1 MDVRDVVEL
10 LEAKYIIFTG
20 GRYHNGCSL
29 LTFPD
34 NGNFCNL
41 SDEEYQCLV
50 LYLTSI
56 PSMQE
61 VDQGF
66 VLVIDRRSDKWNSV
80 KTVLL
85 KISDFFPGLI
95 NVAYVLRP
103 ASFLQKALSEVSSKI
118 FKDEFKFRV
127 VVCNYLE
134 ELHEHIDTSQLT
146 ADLGGDLPYCHED
159 WLKHRVA
166 LEKFSSNTKTVS
178 VSLDD
183 FTHSLEDTEFP
194 NDVDATQQ
202 LLKSQGVQYSLLK
215 KEILEAAKHGEAL
228 LDSIRNHPSSD
239 SKLTYSEDK
248 LYRIC
253 PYILGN
259 VTAVER
265 LLVQLEETERTF
277 DEFWQNHSSRLRQC
291 LELRMFEQDFKDLQ
305 SNFDCHLKT
314 ICEMTEV
321 GETVARVDTLL
332 REMKAFQKICKSDI
346 ERAEELIVTGQQ
358 LLSSRHHG
366 PLDCVQPKCSELERM
381 CTQLFDRLT
390 SRFETLTKCRELQER
405 IEKANKWCACGIDL
419 LASQQMEK
427 CWSSAEQ
434 AEQCLA
440 DIQCFIASAEQFKLS
455 NPKEFRSLFQDS
467 ITPETKALVT
477 QVLQR
482 IDDIQ
487 VMSDKR
493 VDSLK
498 RISAKTLR
506 PVQTVTPE
514 PAVPILQPQLSS
526 HNIKSTKVFQK
537 SKTLSKIEVPT
548 ESWQLMPSQ
557 EVQSFPDVDNQ
568 DLEVLKTKRG
578 HVLSELVDTERVY
591 VAELGSILK
600 GYKDEMDLP
609 SMQSLVPAS
618 LSGKADVLFGN
629 LEELLVFHGEVFLKD
644 LENCISNSELVA
656 LCFTQRRET
665 FHRLYSYYCQ
675 NIPNSE
681 RLREI
686 IGEKNIFFQT
696 CQLNLGH
703 KLPLAAYLLKPVQR
717 ITKYQLLL
725 KDLLHNSENQKC
737 SKEIQEALDCMLI
750 VLKCVND
757 SMHQIAITGF
767 WGDLSEQGELLM
779 QGSFSVWTDSKKDRL
794 RELRLK
800 PMQRHIFLYQKAILF
815 CKKVSKEGHNKA
827 TYHFKSY
834 LKMSQIG
841 LTESVKGDMRKF
853 EVWLQGR
860 QEVHII
866 QAITVDQKSAWVCE
880 IKRVLLNQLVELKGA
895 KIRQYSLSG
904 APRRIHRPLRQTSSW
919 DSQKRNP
926 NNFSLMSEDL
936 NVRNPQQTVS
946 ENGEEDE
953 PGAWSSDYS
962 NSEDEDTE
970 SGSRCNSEEFEL
982 AEGGRYVALADYCA
996 MGQGEVS
1003 MKESDVVELFKLANA
1018 LVVLSTT
1025 AEDGEIEVRISNYVT
1040 IDGKVATGGWRVL
1053 PEACLVT
1060 AMRQVNSKS
1069 S

>member
-1 MDVRDVVEL
+1 MGLHHVLFASEGREREKECFRNDEGMDVRDVVEL

-56 PSMQE
+56 PSRMQE

-85 KISDFFPGLI
+85 KISVMSVTLDRAFLGVELDLEDFFPGLI

-178 VSLDD
+178 VSLDG

-202 LLKSQGVQYSLLK
+202 LLKSQNITCPSHDRSHEATRDQHAQNATPLILLVMCLHSERKQCARAGMFVDVTLDTQTEKRGTFEFGRIAANDPISLKDIEGRPLYLNSLNLLLIMPNEHSPTCCARDRRSLK
-215 KEILEAAKHGEAL
+215 LVSVGP
-228 LDSIRNHPSSD
+228 SID
-239 SKLTYSEDK
+239 IGKGLIK
-248 LYRIC
+248 
-253 PYILGN
+253 
-259 VTAVER
+259 

-381 CTQLFDRLT
+381 CTQLFDRLR

-455 NPKEFRSLFQDS
+455 NPKEFSGEQDIS
-467 ITPETKALVT
+467 TEDHSVLHTP
-477 QVLQR
+477 
-482 IDDIQ
+482 
-487 VMSDKR
+487 S
-493 VDSLK
+493 
-498 RISAKTLR
+498 
-506 PVQTVTPE
+506 
-514 PAVPILQPQLSS
+514 PI
-526 HNIKSTKVFQK
+526 IGDG
-537 SKTLSKIEVPT
+537 
-548 ESWQLMPSQ
+548 PSQ
-557 EVQSFPDVDNQ
+557 DMQEEFSG
-568 DLEVLKTKRG
+568 T
-578 HVLSELVDTERVY
+578 
-591 VAELGSILK
+591 LG
-600 GYKDEMDLP
+600 GA
-609 SMQSLVPAS
+609 QQ
-618 LSGKADVLFGN
+618 
-629 LEELLVFHGEVFLKD
+629 
-644 LENCISNSELVA
+644 SNSDD
-656 LCFTQRRET
+656 REDT
-665 FHRLYSYYCQ
+665 GARQ
-675 NIPNSE
+675 QE
-681 RLREI
+681 TTE
-686 IGEKNIFFQT
+686 EK
-696 CQLNLGH
+696 
-703 KLPLAAYLLKPVQR
+703 
-717 ITKYQLLL
+717 
-725 KDLLHNSENQKC
+725 
-737 SKEIQEALDCMLI
+737 
-750 VLKCVND
+750 
-757 SMHQIAITGF
+757 
-767 WGDLSEQGELLM
+767 
-779 QGSFSVWTDSKKDRL
+779 
-794 RELRLK
+794 
-800 PMQRHIFLYQKAILF
+800 
-815 CKKVSKEGHNKA
+815 
-827 TYHFKSY
+827 
-834 LKMSQIG
+834 
-841 LTESVKGDMRKF
+841 
-853 EVWLQGR
+853 
-860 QEVHII
+860 
-866 QAITVDQKSAWVCE
+866 
-880 IKRVLLNQLVELKGA
+880 
-895 KIRQYSLSG
+895 
-904 APRRIHRPLRQTSSW
+904 PRRTIRPPRRLT
-919 DSQKRNP
+919 
-926 NNFSLMSEDL
+926 
-936 NVRNPQQTVS
+936 
-946 ENGEEDE
+946 
-953 PGAWSSDYS
+953 YS
-962 NSEDEDTE
+962 P
-970 SGSRCNSEEFEL
+970 F
-982 AEGGRYVALADYCA
+982 
-996 MGQGEVS
+996 
-1003 MKESDVVELFKLANA
+1003 
-1018 LVVLSTT
+1018 
-1025 AEDGEIEVRISNYVT
+1025 
-1040 IDGKVATGGWRVL
+1040 
-1053 PEACLVT
+1053 
-1060 AMRQVNSKS
+1060 
-1069 S
+1069 